1 MNISSVLRSL
11 GFIALLLG
19 AALVIPVAISAVAG
33 GPDLVALAASVLISG
48 AVGGCLL
55 YFGGREEMAAR
66 DGFAVVT
73 GTWLLVSFVGAF
85 PYWLSGTI
93 PSYTDAFFE
102 AISGFTTTGATV
114 VANIEDLPAGILFWR
129 SFTQWLGGMGII
141 VLTVAF
147 LPLFGVGG
155 LQVLNAEAPGPTFE
169 RLVPRLRETAK
180 LLWGIYLL
188 LSVSEVLLLLAGGM
202 PPFEAVLHTFSTMA
216 TGGFSPKDASIA
228 AYSSPYLQWVIIL
241 FMGLAGTSFSL
252 HYFALRG
259 RSLSS
264 YWKNTEFRFY
274 LSMLGAATLVT
285 TLFLL
290 WQTQAG
296 AERAVREAAFQ
307 VVAIVTTTGF
317 VTADFELWPVVL
329 QALLLFLMFFGG
341 CSGSTGGGMKHMRLL
356 LLFRHSGAQMLKL
369 IHPRA
374 VKGLLLGE
382 RPVTDDV
389 IEGIQSFFFLYLT
402 LWVGGSLALSAL
414 GMDLVTGIS
423 AAASALGN
431 VGPGLGAVGPADNY
445 AGLPALAKWILSAL
459 MLLGRLEIFPVIILL
474 SRETWRR

>member
-19 AALVIPVAISAVAG
+19 AALVIPTVVSAVQG
-33 GPDLVALAASVLISG
+33 GPDLAALGASALISAVLG
-48 AVGGCLL
+48 ACLL
-55 YFGGREEMAAR
+55 FFRSREEMGVR

-73 GTWLLVSFVGAF
+73 GTWLLISLLGAL
-85 PYWLSGTI
+85 PYWLSGTL

-102 AISGFTTTGATV
+102 AISGVTTTGATV
-114 VANIEDLPAGILFWR
+114 IRNIEALPDGILFWR
-129 SFTQWLGGMGII
+129 SFSQWLGGMGII
-141 VLTVAF
+141 VLTVAL

-155 LQVLNAEAPGPTFE
+155 LQLLNAEAPGPTFE
-169 RLVPRLRETAK
+169 RLVPRMRETAK
-180 LLWGIYLL
+180 LLWGIYVL
-188 LSVSEVLLLLAGGM
+188 LSVLEALLLMAGGM
-202 PPFEAVLHTFSTMA
+202 PPFEAVLHTFTTMA
-216 TGGFSPKDASIA
+216 TGGFSPKNASVA
-228 AYSSPYLQWVIIL
+228 AYSSPYLQWVFVV

-252 HYFALRG
+252 QYFALRG

-274 LSMLGAATLVT
+274 LGTVCVATLVT
-285 TLFLL
+285 ALVLF
-290 WQTQAG
+290 WRMNAG

-329 QALLLFLMFFGG
+329 QVLLLFLMFFGG
-341 CSGSTGGGMKHMRLL
+341 CSGSTGGGMKHMRLF

-369 IHPRA
+369 VHPRA
-374 VKGLLLGE
+374 VKGLFLGG
-382 RPVTDDV
+382 RPVTEDV
-389 IEGIQSFFFLYLT
+389 IGGVQSFFFVYLA
-402 LWVGGSLALSAL
+402 LWVGGSIVLSAL
-414 GMDLVTGIS
+414 GLDIVTGIS

-431 VGPGLGAVGPADNY
+431 VGPGLGDVGPVDNY
-445 AGLPALAKWILSAL
+445 AGLPALAKWVLGAL
-459 MLLGRLEIFPVIILL
+459 MLMGRLEIFPVLVLL